1 MNNVTTIHFV
11 GFHNPEKLNL
21 FIFMLVLMI
30 YIATVCGNL
39 LIISLVSYS
48 KTLHSPMYLFL
59 SQLSISDIVLTTD
72 IAPNM
77 LNIVFHDQTSIS
89 FSSCIAQFF
98 FFAFSETSEC
108 LLLTV
113 MSYDRYLAICSPLHY
128 TSIMT
133 HVLCI
138 KLVLAS
144 WILSCFVGFVISL
157 GICQLQFCGPNTID
171 HFYCDLYPLM
181 ELSCS
186 DISTV
191 KIEST
196 LLCIPVLAFPLLVI
210 VVSYTY
216 IVLAILKISSFS
228 GRQKSF
234 STCSSHLTV
243 VFIFYGTLTAMYALP
258 NEGQSK
264 TTSKILAFLYT
275 VFTPFL
281 NPFIYSLRNK
291 DMKEALRLAVHNYG
305 TYLSVYGDKKR

>member
-1 MNNVTTIHFV
+1 MNNVTTIYFV
-11 GFHNPEKLNL
+11 GFHNPGKLNL
-21 FIFMLVLMI
+21 FIFMLILMI
-30 YIATVCGNL
+30 YIVTICGNL
-39 LIISLVSYS
+39 LIVTLVFYS
-48 KTLHSPMYLFL
+48 KTLQSPMYFFL
-59 SQLSISDIVLTTD
+59 SQLSISDIVLTTN

-77 LNIVFHDQTSIS
+77 LNIVLHDQSSVS
-89 FSSCIAQFF
+89 FSSCITQFY
-98 FFAFSETSEC
+98 FFAFSEASGC

-138 KLVLAS
+138 KLVLTS
-144 WILSCFVGFVISL
+144 WVLSSFVGFVITL

-196 LLCIPVLAFPLLVI
+196 LLSIPVLALPLLVI

-216 IVLAILKISSFS
+216 IVLAILKESSLS

-243 VFIFYGTLTAMYALP
+243 VFIFYGTLTATYALP
-258 NEGQSK
+258 NEGHSK
-264 TTSKILAFLYT
+264 NISKILAFCTQYLL
-275 VFTPFL
+275 PF
-281 NPFIYSLRNK
+281 
-291 DMKEALRLAVHNYG
+291 
-305 TYLSVYGDKKR
+305 